1 MRGSVLQRPTLVL
14 NRHWQPVHVA
24 PVARALVMVWNDAAC
39 VIDPDDFQL
48 YTWSDWAKLAPR
60 EGEPFIRTVRFHL
73 RVPEVLALTRHDR
86 ARHQTVT
93 FSRRNLF
100 KRDHS
105 TCQYCGCQPGTEEL
119 TIDHVIPRCRRGPD
133 HMGKLCA
140 RLRGLQ
146 RQEGK
151 SHAGSGR
158 HAAPSRAHAP
168 LLETPLRR
176 RRHPHR
182 KLVAVPERRVL
193 ERAARKRA
201 LTKQPARQRF
211 ERLPGARRIAYR
223 PRGPID
229 RRLAQVSSCSDRHLL
244 LMLEA
249 L

>member
-24 PVARALVMVWNDAAC
+24 PVARALVMVWNHAAC

-60 EGEPFIRTVRFHL
+60 DGEPFIRTVRFQL

-119 TIDHVIPRCRRGPD
+119 TIDHVIPRAQGGQTTWENCALACVPCNARKANRTPD
-133 HMGKLCA
+133 
-140 RLRGLQ
+140 Q
-146 RQEGK
+146 
-151 SHAGSGR
+151 AGMK
-158 HAAPSRAHAP
+158 
-168 LLETPLRR
+168 LRR
-176 RRHPHR
+176 PPIRPSW
-182 KLVAVPERRVL
+182 KPLYD
-193 ERAARKRA
+193 AA
-201 LTKQPARQRF
+201 
-211 ERLPGARRIAYR
+211 GIRIASWSR
-223 PRGPID
+223 F
-229 RRLAQVSSCSDRHLL
+229 LSDAYWNVP
-244 LMLEA
+244 LENA
-249 L
+249 R

>member
-24 PVARALVMVWNDAAC
+24 PVARALVMVWNHAAC

-60 EGEPFIRTVRFHL
+60 EGEPFIRTVRFQL

-119 TIDHVIPRCRRGPD
+119 TIDHVTPRSQGGQTTWENCALACVACNARKANRTPD
-133 HMGKLCA
+133 QAGMKL
-140 RLRGLQ
+140 
-146 RQEGK
+146 
-151 SHAGSGR
+151 
-158 HAAPSRAHAP
+158 
-168 LLETPLRR
+168 
-176 RRHPHR
+176 RRHPVR
-182 KLVAVPERRVL
+182 PTWKPLYD
-193 ERAARKRA
+193 
-201 LTKQPARQRF
+201 TT
-211 ERLPGARRIAYR
+211 GIRIASWSR
-223 PRGPID
+223 F
-229 RRLAQVSSCSDRHLL
+229 LSDAYWNVPLL
-244 LMLEA
+244 NSG
-249 L
+249 

>member
-1 MRGSVLQRPTLVL
+1 MSGCVLQRPTLVL

-24 PVARALVMVWNDAAC
+24 PVARALVMLWNEAAC

-119 TIDHVIPRCRRGPD
+119 TIDHVIPRGAGGAD
-133 HMGKLCA
+133 HLGKLCPG
-140 RLRGLQ
+140 LRAVQ
-146 RQEGK
+146 REEGE
-151 SHAGSGR
+151 SHSRPGR
-158 HAAPSRAHAP
+158 HEASPRP
-168 LLETPLRR
+168 G
-176 RRHPHR
+176 
-182 KLVAVPERRVL
+182 
-193 ERAARKRA
+193 AARPGNPF
-201 LTKQPARQRF
+201 TTPA
-211 ERLPGARRIAYR
+211 GIRIASWSR
-223 PRGPID
+223 F
-229 RRLAQVSSCSDRHLL
+229 LSDAYWNVP
-244 LMLEA
+244 LEA
-249 L
+249 